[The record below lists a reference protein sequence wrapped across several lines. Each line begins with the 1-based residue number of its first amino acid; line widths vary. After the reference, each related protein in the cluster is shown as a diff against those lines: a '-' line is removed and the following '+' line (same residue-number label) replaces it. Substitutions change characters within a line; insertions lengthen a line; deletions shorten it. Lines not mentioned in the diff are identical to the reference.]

1 MPNMKHAPNHPL
13 HHSSPDTWVPRCR
26 VCVLAPHR
34 VAKICLLISCYGY
47 RLIACTFIFGEISPS
62 LYDFSRDF
70 LKSTSSSS
78 SSPHGESQRQ
88 TRRRRVWKQ
97 QLSAAMAGGA
107 GARDPLVASEIH
119 GFLTCAGRPTPPPSS
134 SAGFVFTARLLVA
147 CCYFLSVLFGA
158 GGSVIPAG

>member
-1 MPNMKHAPNHPL
+1 
-13 HHSSPDTWVPRCR
+13 
-26 VCVLAPHR
+26 VLAPHR

-47 RLIACTFIFGEISPS
+47 RLIACTFIFGEISPA

-78 SSPHGESQRQ
+78 SSSPHGESERQ

-119 GFLTCAGRPTPPPSS
+119 GFLTCAGRPAPPPPGS
-134 SAGFVFTARLLVA
+134 SAGFLFTARLLLSLVA
-147 CCYFLSVLFGA
+147 IFYWVLLGAGDSVL
-158 GGSVIPAG
+158 